1 MKSFNEWKEDRQS
14 EQLSS
19 RGEYTPARTTEELSY
34 PKTPDGKKFL
44 RDTDIQDVISYLNDN
59 GLKYWAILVK
69 TLQDRKNSLERSTN
83 EFMNAYYEL
92 KRKYEPESFPYHSPS
107 YRDEWD

>member
-1 MKSFNEWKEDRQS
+1 MKSFNQWKEDRQP
-14 EQLSS
+14 EQLPSQS
-19 RGEYTPARTTEELSY
+19 EYTPARSTDSFY
-34 PKTPDGKKFL
+34 PKTPDGKKLL
-44 RDTDIQDVISYLNDN
+44 RDSNIQDVISYLDDN

-69 TLQDRKNSLERSTN
+69 TLQDRKNGLERSTN

-107 YRDEWD
+107 NKDEWD